1 MKISRFNIRYS
12 LVILPLVLGLVL
24 CYFTALAGENGDG
37 MIQRGE
43 AGMGFFE
50 LGDLNDILVDE
61 GYERFSGSMFL
72 SGASAFYEVSPD
84 VRLGGAG
91 YRGSSS
97 NSFENGNGKLSFN
110 FVGLLF
116 ESGVSVTDSL
126 TLMVGS
132 VAGMGSVNLRI
143 TESIPG
149 SFEEA
154 LTDTPNRH
162 KISKTFYGIQPVL
175 SVEIGVST
183 KFALRAN
190 LGYLWGFGDRW
201 NLDGK
206 KFPGPLNQ
214 LKAPIIS
221 VGAHFGG
228 SGSDSN
234 GENDSNGVEKE
245 ED

>member
-1 MKISRFNIRYS
+1 M
-12 LVILPLVLGLVL
+12 
-24 CYFTALAGENGDG
+24 A
-37 MIQRGE
+37 
-43 AGMGFFE
+43 FFE
-50 LGDLNDILVDE
+50 LNDLNDRLVDQ
-61 GYERFSGSMFL
+61 GYEKFSGSMFL

-97 NSFENGNGKLSFN
+97 NSFENGNGKFSFN

-116 ESGVSVTDSL
+116 ESGLSVTDSL

-154 LTDTPNRH
+154 LTDTPKRH
-162 KISKTFYGIQPVL
+162 KVGKTFYGIQPVM
-175 SVEIGVST
+175 SVEIGISK

-214 LKAPIIS
+214 LKAPTITFS
-221 VGAHFGG
+221 AHFGG
-228 SGSDSN
+228 N
-234 GENDSNGVEKE
+234 GNEK
-245 ED
+245 